1 MAAILAPFREK
12 QLMNEARASNRVA
25 KTQRE
30 GTARRTLN
38 AWIQQHLEPGASLLI
53 IIIINTF

>member
-30 GTARRTLN
+30 GTARTLN
-38 AWIQQHLEPGASLLI
+38 AWIQQHPEPGALLL